1 MLDVS
6 FQSIN
11 ALITSR
17 LFELSGDQK
26 MDTVQEQPVPA
37 EGTIVKEKLPWRTIL
52 PFGFLLAGWSS
63 LWAVYNNFV
72 PVFLQAGN
80 PVFDRAGAAVTF
92 GFGLSAFTAGLLMS
106 VDNFFSLVSGPV
118 IGRISDRMGK
128 RLPFIRIG
136 VPMAIASFIALPF
149 VIRMISE
156 ENNGVLSQLIVP
168 FMILAM
174 LMLVIVVGAVF
185 SGVPAYALRYQLI
198 PSKVRSQSTGYIELI
213 GSSGSLLAYGLA
225 GVLYA
230 RGTFLPFVVFGFLFA
245 LAIFYFLK
253 TVKEPTDWVPAAETT
268 VQGRSF
274 KEMAN
279 VFKDFTAKEKKN
291 IFLII
296 AVAFSFNFGIG
307 PIATYGSSYV
317 VNVLGLSEGT
327 AATMGAVFFLGYL
340 LGTVPM
346 GYLPKWITRRGTLM
360 FGALL
365 SVTSALVILFVP
377 NFTVLIAMIGIMGF
391 GSSASQVTLY
401 PVMSDI
407 LPDQKSFGSM
417 IGLMIFS
424 LALATTISV
433 PFWGKMIDVF
443 SNYELVWVAVVSA
456 GLMAALIS
464 SFLTMGEP
472 KTGETAR

>member
-1 MLDVS
+1 
-6 FQSIN
+6 
-11 ALITSR
+11 
-17 LFELSGDQK
+17 
-26 MDTVQEQPVPA
+26 MDAVQEQTIPLEEA
-37 EGTIVKEKLPWRTIL
+37 IVKEKLPWKIIL

-63 LWAVYNNFV
+63 MWAVYNNFV

-106 VDNFFSLVSGPV
+106 VDNLLNLISGPI

-136 VPMAIASFIALPF
+136 VPLAIASFIAIPF
-149 VIRMISE
+149 VVRMISP
-156 ENNGVLSQLIVP
+156 ENNGALSKLVLP

-174 LMLVIVVGAVF
+174 LMMVIVVGSVF

-225 GVLYA
+225 GMLYA
-230 RGTFLPFVVFGFLFA
+230 RATFLPFLVFGFLFS

-253 TVKEPTDWVPAAETT
+253 VVKEPTDWVPAAQTT
-268 VQGRSF
+268 VQGQSI
-274 KEMAN
+274 KNMVN

-291 IFLII
+291 IWLILT
-296 AVAFSFNFGIG
+296 VAFMFNFGIG

-327 AATMGAVFFLGYL
+327 ASMMGAVFFVGYL

-360 FGALL
+360 LGALL
-365 SVTSALVILFVP
+365 SVTSALIILFVP
-377 NFTVLIAMIGIMGF
+377 SFNVLIVMIGIMGF

-407 LPDQKSFGSM
+407 LPNEKSFGSM

-433 PFWGKMIDVF
+433 PFWGKMIDIF
-443 SNYELVWVAVVSA
+443 KNYELVWVAVVIA
-456 GLMAALIS
+456 GLMAALVS
-464 SFLTMGEP
+464 FFLTMGEP
-472 KTGETAR
+472 KSENNAH

>member
-1 MLDVS
+1 
-6 FQSIN
+6 
-11 ALITSR
+11 
-17 LFELSGDQK
+17 
-26 MDTVQEQPVPA
+26 MDAVQEQPIPA
-37 EGTIVKEKLPWRTIL
+37 EEVIVKEKLPWKIIL
-52 PFGFLLAGWSS
+52 SFGFLLAGWSS

-80 PVFDRAGAAVTF
+80 PVFDRTGAAVTF

-106 VDNFFSLVSGPV
+106 VDNLLSLISGPV

-136 VPMAIASFIALPF
+136 VPLAIASFIAIPF
-149 VIRMISE
+149 AVRMITP
-156 ENNGVLSQLIVP
+156 ENNGVLSKLTLP
-168 FMILAM
+168 FLILAM
-174 LMLVIVVGAVF
+174 LMMVIVVGSVF

-225 GVLYA
+225 GILYA
-230 RGTFLPFVVFGFLFA
+230 RASFLPFLVFGFLFS

-253 TVKEPTDWVPAAETT
+253 VVKEPTDWVPAAQTT
-268 VQGRSF
+268 VQGRTL
-274 KEMAN
+274 KDMVN
-279 VFKDFTAKEKKN
+279 VFNDFTALEKKN
-291 IFLII
+291 IWLIL
-296 AVAFSFNFGIG
+296 AVAFMFNFGIG

-327 AATMGAVFFLGYL
+327 ASTMGAVFFLGYL

-360 FGALL
+360 LGALI
-365 SVTSALVILFVP
+365 SVTSALIILFVP
-377 NFTVLIAMIGIMGF
+377 SFNVLIVMIGFMGF

-407 LPDQKSFGSM
+407 LPNEKSFGSM

-433 PFWGKMIDVF
+433 PFWGKMIDIF
-443 SNYELVWVAVVSA
+443 KNYELVWVAVVIA
-456 GLMAALIS
+456 GLMAALVS
-464 SFLTMGEP
+464 FFLTMGEP
-472 KTGETAR
+472 KSESSAH

>member
-1 MLDVS
+1 
-6 FQSIN
+6 
-11 ALITSR
+11 
-17 LFELSGDQK
+17 
-26 MDTVQEQPVPA
+26 MDAVQEQSIPV
-37 EGTIVKEKLPWRTIL
+37 EEVTVKEKLPWRIIL

-63 LWAVYNNFV
+63 MWAVYNNFV

-106 VDNFFSLVSGPV
+106 VDNLLNLISGPI

-136 VPMAIASFIALPF
+136 VPLAIASFIAIPF
-149 VIRMISE
+149 VVRMISP
-156 ENNGVLSQLIVP
+156 ENNGALSKLTLP

-174 LMLVIVVGAVF
+174 LMMVIVVGSVF

-225 GVLYA
+225 GMLYA
-230 RGTFLPFVVFGFLFA
+230 RASFLPFLVFGFLFS

-253 TVKEPTDWVPAAETT
+253 MVKEPTDWVPAAQTT
-268 VQGRSF
+268 VQGQSL
-274 KEMAN
+274 KNMID
-279 VFKDFTAKEKKN
+279 VFKDFTAQEKKN
-291 IFLII
+291 IWLILT
-296 AVAFSFNFGIG
+296 VAFMFNFGIG

-327 AATMGAVFFLGYL
+327 ASMMGAVFFVGYL

-346 GYLPKWITRRGTLM
+346 GYFPKWITRRGTLM
-360 FGALL
+360 LGALL

-377 NFTVLIAMIGIMGF
+377 NFNVLIVMIGIMGF

-407 LPDQKSFGSM
+407 LPNEKSFGSM

-433 PFWGKMIDVF
+433 PFWGKMIDIF
-443 SNYELVWVAVVSA
+443 KNYQLVWVAVVIA
-456 GLMAALIS
+456 GIMAALVS
-464 SFLTMGEP
+464 FFLTMGEP
-472 KTGETAR
+472 KTESNA

>member
-1 MLDVS
+1 VLYHH
-6 FQSIN
+6 Q
-11 ALITSR
+11 AYKR
-17 LFELSGDQK
+17 SGENK
-26 MDTVQEQPVPA
+26 MDAVQEQTIPLEEA
-37 EGTIVKEKLPWRTIL
+37 IVKEKLPWKIIL

-63 LWAVYNNFV
+63 MWAVYNNFV

-106 VDNFFSLVSGPV
+106 VDNLLNLISGPI

-136 VPMAIASFIALPF
+136 VPLAIASFIAIPF
-149 VIRMISE
+149 VVSMISP
-156 ENNGVLSQLIVP
+156 ENNGALSKLVLP

-174 LMLVIVVGAVF
+174 LMMVIVVGSVF

-225 GVLYA
+225 GMLYA
-230 RGTFLPFVVFGFLFA
+230 RATFLPFLVFGFLFS

-253 TVKEPTDWVPAAETT
+253 VVKEPTDWVPAAQTT
-268 VQGRSF
+268 VQGQSI
-274 KEMAN
+274 KNMVN

-291 IFLII
+291 IWLIL
-296 AVAFSFNFGIG
+296 AVAFMFNFGIG

-327 AATMGAVFFLGYL
+327 ASMMGAVFFVGYL

-360 FGALL
+360 LGALL
-365 SVTSALVILFVP
+365 SVTSALIILFVP
-377 NFTVLIAMIGIMGF
+377 SFNVLIVMIGIMGF

-407 LPDQKSFGSM
+407 LPNEKSFGSM

-433 PFWGKMIDVF
+433 PFWGKMIDIF
-443 SNYELVWVAVVSA
+443 KNYELVWVAVVIA
-456 GLMAALIS
+456 GLMAALVS
-464 SFLTMGEP
+464 FFLTMGEP
-472 KTGETAR
+472 KSENNAH